1 MVLSDISIKRPVF
14 AAVMMLALVVLGLFS
29 FRQLAIDQFPN
40 VDIPYVT
47 VVTKFPG
54 ASPESVERE
63 VSKRIEDAVN
73 PIAGVKHVS
82 SVSHEGIST
91 VFVEFQLEVKINE
104 ASQDVRSK
112 VNAIRGDLP
121 QGIEEPVIDKFDF
134 NAMPII
140 SLAVRS
146 DTLSPRELSSI
157 VDKKVRRRIENISG
171 IGKVNLVGLSTREV
185 NVNIDPARLQALGM
199 GVDEVIMGLQSENV
213 NTPLGRINRNGSE
226 HVLRI
231 SGKPALVDQ
240 FNTMVI
246 GERNGR
252 PIHLGEVA
260 EIKDGV
266 EEQRSLAMVN
276 GVPAIGIDVL
286 KQSGANTVAVV
297 DAVKKEIA
305 RLQPG
310 LPPGTIIEMVR
321 DGSIFIKDSVR
332 DVEET
337 LVLGAILTIL
347 IVFCFLNSWRS
358 TVITGLTLPIS
369 VISAFIVMY
378 FLGMTINTMTLM
390 ALSLAIGLLIDDA
403 IVVRENI
410 VRHLEKGQDHFTA
423 AREATSEIGL
433 AVMATTFSIIAV
445 FVPVAFMKG
454 IVGRFFFQFGISVAF
469 AVLVSLFVS
478 FTLDPM
484 LSSRWYDPDVERK
497 GKRRRLNRVLDHF
510 NAWFDAMADQYR
522 RVIGWALDHRKTVV
536 FVTVIAFFVG
546 IVLLGNLKTDFF
558 PVGDQGEFQIT
569 FKTSPDASIGETKD
583 RMDAALGLLRNIPE
597 VEKSR
602 LYGTIG
608 AGEQG
613 TVRDALIYVKLVDR
627 DKRTRTQQDIQKVV
641 REGLNDIAGIIPS
654 IEEAGRMAGEKPLM
668 LGIRGDNIDL
678 LKKYAADLK
687 KEIQKVPGIVDL
699 SVSMEHDVPE
709 YRLKVDGERAVDS
722 GLTTAS
728 IARTLGALVGGTAV
742 STYEDE
748 DGDAI
753 DVRVRLPQD
762 LRQDPRQIGDLRMS
776 VHKAMAPVAL
786 VGLDGIVKYEMTNSP
801 SSISRQDL
809 SRQVTITGNIDGI
822 PLGTAKSKI
831 TEAASRL
838 NMLPG
843 YSVVFFGE
851 ADMMTESFGYMIQ
864 ALILAIILVYLI
876 LAAQFESFID
886 PLSIMLSLPLAVVGM
901 AAMLFLTRDTLS
913 IISFIGLIMLMGLV
927 TKNAILLVD
936 YAKTLRRTGM
946 ERREALVTAGRT
958 RLRPI
963 MMTTL
968 AMIFGMV
975 PLALAL
981 GAGAEMRA
989 PMARAVIGGLITSTI
1004 LTLVVVPVVYSIL
1017 DDVSAWIGRHRKK
1030 KEEAEAA
1037 DLAASN

>member
-1 MVLSDISIKRPVF
+1 
-14 AAVMMLALVVLGLFS
+14 
-29 FRQLAIDQFPN
+29 
-40 VDIPYVT
+40 
-47 VVTKFPG
+47 
-54 ASPESVERE
+54 
-63 VSKRIEDAVN
+63 
-73 PIAGVKHVS
+73 
-82 SVSHEGIST
+82 
-91 VFVEFQLEVKINE
+91 
-104 ASQDVRSK
+104 
-112 VNAIRGDLP
+112 
-121 QGIEEPVIDKFDF
+121 
-134 NAMPII
+134 
-140 SLAVRS
+140 
-146 DTLSPRELSSI
+146 
-157 VDKKVRRRIENISG
+157 
-171 IGKVNLVGLSTREV
+171 
-185 NVNIDPARLQALGM
+185 
-199 GVDEVIMGLQSENV
+199 
-213 NTPLGRINRNGSE
+213 
-226 HVLRI
+226 
-231 SGKPALVDQ
+231 
-240 FNTMVI
+240 MVI

-252 PIHLGEVA
+252 PILLGEVA
-260 EIKDGV
+260 EIKDGI
-266 EEQRSLAMVN
+266 EEQRSLAVVN

-286 KQSGANTVAVV
+286 KQSGANTVEVV
-297 DAVKKEIA
+297 DAVKKEIT

-310 LPPGTIIEMVR
+310 LPSGTTIDMVR
-321 DGSIFIKDSVR
+321 DGSIFIRDSVR

-347 IVFCFLNSWRS
+347 VVFCFLNSWRS

-369 VISAFIVMY
+369 VISAFIIMY

-445 FVPVAFMKG
+445 FAPVAFMKG
-454 IVGRFFFQFGISVAF
+454 IVGRFFYQFGISVAF

-522 RVIGWALDHRKTVV
+522 RVIGWALDHRKSVVLLTVV
-536 FVTVIAFFVG
+536 AFVG
-546 IVLLGNLKTDFF
+546 GMVLS
-558 PVGDQGEFQIT
+558 DQGEFQIA
-569 FKTSPDASIGETKD
+569 FKTSPDASIDETRD
-583 RMDAALGLLRNIPE
+583 RLDAVLALLRSIPE
-597 VEKSR
+597 VNKSR

-608 AGEQG
+608 AGERG
-613 TVRDALIYVKLVDR
+613 TVRDALVYVKLVDR
-627 DKRTRTQQDIQKVV
+627 DKRTRTQRDIERAV
-641 REGLNDIAGIIPS
+641 RKGLDDIAGIIPS
-654 IEEAGRMAGEKPLM
+654 VEEAGRMAGEKPLM
-668 LGIRGDNIDL
+668 LGVRGDNIDQ
-678 LKKYAADLK
+678 LKKYAASLK
-687 KEIQKVPGIVDL
+687 KEIQKIPGIVDL
-699 SVSMEHDVPE
+699 DVSMEHDVPE
-709 YRLKVDGERAVDS
+709 YRLKVDRERAVDS

-748 DGDAI
+748 DGDAV

-762 LRQDPRQIGDLRMS
+762 LRQDPRQVEDLRMS
-776 VHKAMAPVAL
+776 VRKVMAPTAL
-786 VGLDGIVKYEMTNSP
+786 VSLDGIVKHEMTNSP
-801 SSISRQDL
+801 SAISRQDL
-809 SRQVTITGNIDGI
+809 SRQVTITANLDGAA
-822 PLGTAKSKI
+822 LGTAKKQIIEAVSK
-831 TEAASRL
+831 L

-851 ADMMTESFGYMIQ
+851 ADIMTESFGYMIQ

-913 IISFIGLIMLMGLV
+913 IVSFIGLIMLMGLV

-936 YAKTLRRTGM
+936 YAKTLRRHGM
-946 ERREALVTAGRT
+946 VRREALVTAGRT

-968 AMIFGMV
+968 AMIFGMI

-989 PMARAVIGGLITSTI
+989 PMARAVIGGLITSTV
-1004 LTLVVVPVVYSIL
+1004 LTLVVVPVVYSML
-1017 DDVSAWIGRHRKK
+1017 DDLGVWIGSRRKK
-1030 KEEAEAA
+1030 KEKTEAAEATA
-1037 DLAASN
+1037 VQ